1 MQGFYVFLAVA
12 GIICVILSFLLTEKL
27 EGKKENEME
36 LSEEMLEMLL
46 KNSEKLLDNS
56 MKAYIDVKKEEAVE
70 ETKAALNQI
79 TNEKIMAVDEF
90 SDTVLEKINQNHSE
104 VIFLYNM
111 LNEKE
116 KELKEVVAEVNRT
129 AKEKKEIADKSAPRI
144 SGKQKQKN
152 ASHANKNA
160 ERVQKGK
167 ERNAEEKKENAERAV
182 LEKENISL
190 SQSEKEKEAHSREEI
205 LSLHE
210 SGLSITDIAQ
220 KLKMGK
226 GEVKL
231 IVDLYQ
237 GAKG

>member
-1 MQGFYVFLAVA
+1 MQGFYVFLAIA
-12 GIICVILSFLLTEKL
+12 GIICVILSFFLAEKL
-27 EGKKENEME
+27 EGNKGNEME
-36 LSEEMLEMLL
+36 LSEEMLEILL

-56 MKAYIDVKKEEAVE
+56 IKTYIEESKKEAIEG
-70 ETKAALNQI
+70 TKAALNRI

-116 KELKEVVAEVNRT
+116 KELKDVVAEVNQT
-129 AKEKKEIADKSAPRI
+129 AKEKKAVNNI
-144 SGKQKQKN
+144 SSSNTDRYQKN
-152 ASHANKNA
+152 TSYTNKNVSHAK
-160 ERVQKGK
+160 KGK
-167 ERNAEEKKENAERAV
+167 VEKVNGKKENSEKIS

-190 SQSEKEKEAHSREEI
+190 SESEKKKEAHSRDEI
-205 LSLHE
+205 LSLYE
-210 SGLSITDIAQ
+210 NGLSITDIAQ

>member
-1 MQGFYVFLAVA
+1 MQGFYVFLAIA
-12 GIICVILSFLLTEKL
+12 GIICVILSFFLAEKL
-27 EGKKENEME
+27 EGNKGNEME
-36 LSEEMLEMLL
+36 LSEEMLEILL

-56 MKAYIDVKKEEAVE
+56 IKTYIEESKKEAIEG
-70 ETKAALNQI
+70 TKAALNRI

-116 KELKEVVAEVNRT
+116 KELKDVVAEVNQT
-129 AKEKKEIADKSAPRI
+129 AKEKKAADNI
-144 SGKQKQKN
+144 SSSNTDRYQKN
-152 ASHANKNA
+152 TSHTNKN
-160 ERVQKGK
+160 VSHGKKGK
-167 ERNAEEKKENAERAV
+167 VEKVNGKKENSEKIS

-190 SQSEKEKEAHSREEI
+190 SESEKKKEAHSRDEI
-205 LSLHE
+205 LSLYE
-210 SGLSITDIAQ
+210 NGLSITDIAQ

>member
-1 MQGFYVFLAVA
+1 MQGFYVFLAIA
-12 GIICVILSFLLTEKL
+12 GIICVILSFFLVEKL
-27 EGKKENEME
+27 EGNKGNEME
-36 LSEEMLEMLL
+36 LSEEMLEILL

-56 MKAYIDVKKEEAVE
+56 IKTYIEERKKEAIEG
-70 ETKAALNQI
+70 TKTALNRI

-116 KELKEVVAEVNRT
+116 KELKDVVAEANQTV
-129 AKEKKEIADKSAPRI
+129 KEKKTIDNISSSHTDKHP
-144 SGKQKQKN
+144 KN
-152 ASHANKNA
+152 TSHTNKNVSHTKKSKV
-160 ERVQKGK
+160 EKV
-167 ERNAEEKKENAERAV
+167 NEKKENSEKIS
-182 LEKENISL
+182 LEKGNSSL
-190 SQSEKEKEAHSREEI
+190 SESEKKKGAHSRDEI
-205 LSLHE
+205 LSLYE
-210 SGLSITDIAQ
+210 NGFSITDIAQ
-220 KLKMGK
+220 KLKVGK